1 MQFCP
6 TCDNKLNMRTA
17 QHEDTGVCKVFLYCK
32 NCTYSRALDHQ
43 VADGMC
49 MYRSNYSKD
58 HPLYFRSLVNKFTPY
73 DRTLPRSIDI
83 PCPNGTCASHQLQD
97 GDAPNEVVYIRYD
110 DENVRYLYMCCCCKT
125 CCNVQNIVIVGS
137 GCDRT
142 TLDRIITTVDV
153 YKLMRAEQVA
163 YISS

>member
-17 QHEDTGVCKVFLYCK
+17 QDKDTGVCKVFLYCK
-32 NCTYSRALDHQ
+32 NCTYSRALDHT

-73 DRTLPRSIDI
+73 DRTLPRSIDV
-83 PCPNGTCASHQLQD
+83 PCPKEGCTSHQLQD

-125 CCNVQNIVIVGS
+125 CWRTPGYQTNQILFTMSDGEEEEEVEGS
-137 GCDRT
+137 GG
-142 TLDRIITTVDV
+142 
-153 YKLMRAEQVA
+153 ASAVA
-163 YISS
+163 T